1 MRKKILKVIMILF
14 VAGLMIPIPL
24 RLKDGGTVKYQAV
37 LYSISDVHRLAPTD
51 NDVVFENGII
61 IEILGKEVFNNVAAP
76 SDACKPVEGNDA
88 VLDDSIDLMLP
99 TATALREPLKL
110 IVSTSERSIDA
121 LIGTTAW
128 MYFGDDGE
136 EMAIMGDSRHPLLL
150 KESMPVLDLV
160 PTYMSN
166 LDPLG
171 ASLQFG
177 VEPYIIC
184 PDKVTVCCW
193 QEKCWGDTKA
203 ESEEVSVHMENGNV
217 FIQLKEGNY
226 IYEVIAEWTEP
237 RSVSGSVC
245 YSFCT
250 EKPSMEE

>member
-1 MRKKILKVIMILF
+1 MGVEDINVEYTDQGTFNVNLEGGEHIEEITGALSKLLYDSY
-14 VAGLMIPIPL
+14 
-24 RLKDGGTVKYQAV
+24 DGGSA
-37 LYSISDVHRLAPTD
+37 
-51 NDVVFENGII
+51 G
-61 IEILGKEVFNNVAAP
+61 
-76 SDACKPVEGNDA
+76 
-88 VLDDSIDLMLP
+88 
-99 TATALREPLKL
+99 
-110 IVSTSERSIDA
+110 A
-121 LIGTTAW
+121 LIGTTSW

-160 PTYMSN
+160 PTYMSS